1 MLHVKGNPLIPI
13 SIQHADG
20 TIVEIGHNV
29 PWSSLGFP
37 HLDIPYVVDIR
48 KDTASGNVYAVFE
61 IDIDE
66 HEKFNDGDIIHTMVD
81 IRDIDEFA
89 EYDTPEQC
97 KVVYNMLVDKHWG

>member
-48 KDTASGNVYAVFE
+48 
-61 IDIDE
+61 
-66 HEKFNDGDIIHTMVD
+66 
-81 IRDIDEFA
+81 DIDEFA